1 MADNNDN
8 FNKSKENSEDGSIH
22 EEPTGKELSETA
34 VNKIIYTDEKDQEQ
48 EGKQMYKSKRDPI
61 HFQT

>member
-8 FNKSKENSEDGSIH
+8 FNQSKENSEEGSIH

-34 VNKIIYTDEKDQEQ
+34 VNKVIYTNEKDQGQ
-48 EGKQMYKSKRDPI
+48 EGKI
-61 HFQT
+61 